1 MPLFSFFLFLFF
13 FFSSYKKHNTLP
25 RVPTPRGSFRD
36 KQRDIPLPF
45 FFIHRTTII
54 DYIFLRRG
62 ERFYRTT
69 KRLSSKRSIDRNDF
83 IKAVQKGEIERE
95 KVAKRRAALSIAQ
108 RPTRHGVLH
117 FVHPFLSVEHS
128 KLVLS
133 WSILSSRTLYICC
146 IFSFLTQDLEEI
158 FFYPLDS
165 LSNKS
170 GKERFTN
177 VERNGMFSIY
187 YPRIDESSGRFSFFF
202 FLSLPPRPITC
213 SAFQAGSFF
222 WVALYD
228 NVCTLLALSCSRI
241 EQLTN

>member
-1 MPLFSFFLFLFF
+1 M
-13 FFSSYKKHNTLP
+13 
-25 RVPTPRGSFRD
+25 
-36 KQRDIPLPF
+36 
-45 FFIHRTTII
+45 
-54 DYIFLRRG
+54 
-62 ERFYRTT
+62 

-133 WSILSSRTLYICC
+133 WSILSLRTYICC

-170 GKERFTN
+170 GKERFTKGTTMS
-177 VERNGMFSIY
+177 NGMECFRFTIL
-187 YPRIDESSGRFSFFF
+187 ESTSRVEDFLFFF